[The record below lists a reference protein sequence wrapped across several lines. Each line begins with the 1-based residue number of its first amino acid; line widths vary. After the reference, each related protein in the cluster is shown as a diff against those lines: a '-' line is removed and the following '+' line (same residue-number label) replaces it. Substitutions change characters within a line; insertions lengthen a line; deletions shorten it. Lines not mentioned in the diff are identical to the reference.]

1 MCKKVSA
8 SPASCRRRP
17 SRRCPVQYE
26 HVAPD
31 CAGRRCRVCWP
42 IAPHAGGC
50 KQSALQLQGRKKFF
64 CPVGEAGWE
73 NRSKKARPTQP
84 HCAGRTCLNPGQVQA
99 GACAQAV
106 RLARQDAG
114 RFYQRAVRPHA
125 RHPERSKLAPHFRD
139 ETRRTGRGLFVWAV
153 GRVSGLRPVFF

>member
-73 NRSKKARPTQP
+73 NRRKKARPTQP
-84 HCAGRTCLNPGQVQA
+84 HCAGRACLNPGQVQA

-114 RFYQRAVRPHA
+114 VSISVQYGRMPGIRNGPSSRRIFGTRHA
-125 RHPERSKLAPHFRD
+125 AQAEGCLYGQWGEFQA
-139 ETRRTGRGLFVWAV
+139 
-153 GRVSGLRPVFF
+153 